1 MGGINVPRWI
11 GGGVVA
17 ALVIYLIE
25 WFMAAKVWGAAVS
38 ARLTELGLMADMS
51 SSAFLSYA
59 VLCLL
64 VGLVLIFFYAAA
76 RTRFGPGVRT
86 AVIVSIAM
94 FLGGYV
100 PGLIDHH
107 VIGLYPDDMLVKW
120 GLQGLIETV
129 IAGVAGAWV
138 YKE

>member
-25 WFMAAKVWGAAVS
+25 WFMAVKVWGTPVA
-38 ARLTELGLMADMS
+38 ARLNELGLAASMS
-51 SSAFLSYA
+51 SSAYLAYA
-59 VLCLL
+59 VVCLL

-86 AVIVSIAM
+86 AVVVSIAM
-94 FLGGYV
+94 FLGGYLV
-100 PGLIDHH
+100 GLIDYH
-107 VIGLYPDDMLVKW
+107 VIGLYSDDLLVKW
-120 GLQGLIETV
+120 GFQGLIETV
-129 IAGVAGAWV
+129 LAGVAGAWV

>member
-17 ALVIYLIE
+17 ALVIYVIE
-25 WFMAAKVWGAAVS
+25 AFMAVKVWGAPVT
-38 ARLTELGLMADMS
+38 ARLNELGLAAGMGSGAYL
-51 SSAFLSYA
+51 AYA

-76 RTRFGPGVRT
+76 RTRLGPGVRT

-107 VIGLYPDDMLVKW
+107 VIGLYPDGLLVKW

>member
-25 WFMAAKVWGAAVS
+25 WFMAAKVWGAPVA
-38 ARLTELGLMADMS
+38 ARLNELGLAASMG
-51 SSAFLSYA
+51 SSAYLAYL

-64 VGLVLIFFYAAA
+64 VGVVMIFFYAAA

-94 FLGGYV
+94 FLGGYL

-107 VIGLYPDDMLVKW
+107 VIGLYSDDLLVKW
-120 GLQGLIETV
+120 GFQGLVETV
-129 IAGVAGAWV
+129 LAGVAGAWV

>member
-17 ALVIYLIE
+17 ALVIYVIE
-25 WFMAAKVWGAAVS
+25 AFMAVKVWQAPVA
-38 ARLTELGLMADMS
+38 ARLNELGLAAEMGSGAYF
-51 SSAFLSYA
+51 AYA
-59 VLCLL
+59 ILCLL

-86 AVIVSIAM
+86 AVIVSVAM
-94 FLGGYV
+94 FLGGYLA
-100 PGLIDHH
+100 GLIDDH
-107 VIGLYPDDMLVKW
+107 VIGLYSDTLLVKW
-120 GLQGLIETV
+120 GFQGLIET
-129 IAGVAGAWV
+129 ILAGVAGAWV